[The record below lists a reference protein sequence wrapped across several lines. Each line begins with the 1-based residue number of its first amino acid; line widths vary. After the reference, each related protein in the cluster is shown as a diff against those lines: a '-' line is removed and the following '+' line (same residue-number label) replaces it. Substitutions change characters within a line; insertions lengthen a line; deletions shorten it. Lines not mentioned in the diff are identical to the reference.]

1 MSEDSVCSAIA
12 AALFAAAILV
22 FVASG
27 FARAQGNTPRR
38 PGKIDEIPAPASD
51 AELGYFAKPQY
62 IGNAYCYACHM
73 DTANDFAK
81 TRMGQSFLIHPRNDL
96 ERKGCEGCHGPG
108 SNHAMLGGGLGVG
121 GLIEFHDGPGQSAAE
136 ANRACLNCHQDM
148 FWHAQTHGAELL
160 ACSDCHIVMT
170 KMSPTAQLRPP
181 YVAPWNHARGWG
193 GAALA
198 GLFAGV
204 LTGAIFRRRKRTDR
218 EQVNYNERA

>member
-1 MSEDSVCSAIA
+1 MPEGSGSAGRTA
-12 AALFAAAILV
+12 AFAAAILLACLAANPV
-22 FVASG
+22 
-27 FARAQGNTPRR
+27 RAQSIGPRH
-38 PGKIDEIPAPASD
+38 PGKIGEIPAPASD
-51 AELGYFAKPQY
+51 ADLGYFSKPQY
-62 IGNAYCYACHM
+62 IGDAYCYACHM

-121 GLIEFHDGPGQSAAE
+121 GLIEFHAGPGQSTSE
-136 ANRACLNCHQDM
+136 ANRACLNCHQDT
-148 FWHAQTHGAELL
+148 FWHEHTHGAELL
-160 ACSDCHIVMT
+160 PCSDCHIVMT

-181 YVAPWNHARGWG
+181 YVTPWNHARGWG

-204 LTGAIFRRRKRTDR
+204 LTGAIFRRRKRTA
-218 EQVNYNERA
+218 NG